1 MLASRFFSKGDS
13 LLKRTG
19 KEANKAPYLC
29 AMQSKYPVDH
39 IETQE
44 ILVDPGQQPVRI
56 DKFLTDKLA
65 KISRNRVQNGIK
77 AGTILVDGKGV
88 KVNHKLSPGEL
99 ITIEIPRYRPEDES
113 RAPVPQDIP
122 LDIRYEDDY
131 VMIVHKPPGMVV
143 HPANGH
149 RDGTL
154 VNALTFH
161 LGQEDLPTLSGN
173 DESRVGLVHRID
185 KDTSG
190 LLIIAKTDSAMTHLA
205 KQFFDHTI
213 ERVYQAVCWGE
224 PDPQHA
230 TIDAY
235 IGRDQ
240 KNRQKYRVYDEPE
253 EGHKHA
259 ITHYKT
265 LEGLYYVSL
274 LELKLETGRTHQI
287 RVHMKSVGNPL
298 FNDAR
303 YGGDRIVK
311 GTVYSKYRIFA
322 ERCFELCP
330 RQALHAKSIAFTH
343 PHTGERMR
351 FDSEL
356 PEDMRS
362 MLDKWRNYV
371 GPRRQ
376 NDQLE

>member
-1 MLASRFFSKGDS
+1 M
-13 LLKRTG
+13 T
-19 KEANKAPYLC
+19 NPYLC
-29 AMQSKYPVDH
+29 KMSEKYPVDH

-44 ILVDPGQQPVRI
+44 ILVDPGQQPMRI
-56 DKFLTDKLA
+56 DKFLTERLP

-77 AGTILVDGKGV
+77 AGTIRVDGQEV

-99 ITIEIPRYRPEDES
+99 ITVEIPRYRPEDDDGT
-113 RAPVPQDIP
+113 PIPQDIP
-122 LDIRYEDDY
+122 LDIRYEDDDLMVIY
-131 VMIVHKPPGMVV
+131 KPPGMVV

-161 LGQEDLPTLSGN
+161 LDQDDIPTLDGN
-173 DESRVGLVHRID
+173 DDSRVGLVHRID

-190 LLIIAKTDSAMTHLA
+190 LLIIAKTSEAMTHLA
-205 KQFFDHTI
+205 RQFFDHTI

-224 PDPQHA
+224 PEEPA
-230 TIDAY
+230 GTIDAY
-235 IGRDQ
+235 IGRDA
-240 KNRQKYRVYDEPE
+240 KNRQKYRVYEEPE

-259 ITHYKT
+259 ITHYKV

-274 LELKLETGRTHQI
+274 LELRLETGRTHQI
-287 RVHMKSVGNPL
+287 RVHMKHLGHPL

-303 YGGDRIVK
+303 YGGDRILK
-311 GTVYSKYRIFA
+311 GTVYSKFRIFA

-343 PHTGERMR
+343 PTTGERLS

-356 PEDMRS
+356 PDDMLEMVNRWRS
-362 MLDKWRNYV
+362 YIHSRKQSD
-371 GPRRQ
+371 PHP
-376 NDQLE
+376 

>member
-1 MLASRFFSKGDS
+1 MS
-13 LLKRTG
+13 
-19 KEANKAPYLC
+19 
-29 AMQSKYPVDH
+29 QKYPVDH

-44 ILVDPGQQPVRI
+44 ILIDPGQQPVRI
-56 DKFLTDKLA
+56 DKFLTEKLP

-77 AGTILVDGKGV
+77 AGTILVDGQEV

-99 ITIEIPRYRPEDES
+99 ITVEIPRYRPEGEDNT
-113 RAPVPQDIP
+113 PVPQDIP
-122 LDIRYEDDY
+122 LDIRYEDDDI
-131 VMIVHKPPGMVV
+131 MIVYKPPGMVV

-161 LGQEDLPTLSGN
+161 LGKEDLPTLAGN
-173 DESRVGLVHRID
+173 DDSRVGLVHRID

-190 LLIIAKTDSAMTHLA
+190 LLVIAKTNDAMTHLA

-213 ERVYQAVCWGE
+213 ERTYQAVCWGE
-224 PDPQHA
+224 PDPA
-230 TIDAY
+230 SGTIEAHL
-235 IGRDQ
+235 GRDA
-240 KNRQKYRVYDEPE
+240 KNRQKYRVYEEPE

-259 ITHYKT
+259 ITHYET

-287 RVHMKSVGNPL
+287 RVHMKHIGHPL

-303 YGGDRIVK
+303 YGGDRILK

-330 RQALHAKSIAFTH
+330 RQALHAKSLAFTH
-343 PHTGERMR
+343 PTTGGRMH
-351 FDSEL
+351 FDSDL

-362 MLDKWRNYV
+362 MLDRWRGYMES
-371 GPRRQ
+371 RKQ
-376 NDQLE
+376 NNDPHP

>member
-1 MLASRFFSKGDS
+1 MPDKH
-13 LLKRTG
+13 
-19 KEANKAPYLC
+19 
-29 AMQSKYPVDH
+29 PVDH

-56 DKFLTDKLA
+56 DKFLTDKLP
-65 KISRNRVQNGIK
+65 KVSRNRVQNGLK
-77 AGTILVDGKGV
+77 KGTIRVDGAVV
-88 KVNHKLSPGEL
+88 KANHKLSPGER
-99 ITIEIPRYRPEDES
+99 ITVEIPRYRPEGEDG
-113 RAPVPQDIP
+113 APVPQDIP
-122 LDIRYEDDY
+122 LDIRYEDDA
-131 VMIVHKPPGMVV
+131 VMVVHKPPGMVV
-143 HPANGH
+143 HPAVGH

-154 VNALTFH
+154 VNALTYH
-161 LGQEDLPTLSGN
+161 LGREDLPTLAGN

-190 LLIIAKTDSAMTHLA
+190 LLVIAKTEEAMTHLA
-205 KQFFDHTI
+205 KQFFQHTI
-213 ERVYQAVCWGE
+213 ERTYQAVCWGE
-224 PDPQHA
+224 PEPAAA
-230 TIDAY
+230 TIDAHL
-235 IGRDQ
+235 GRDL

-259 ITHYKT
+259 ITHYRT

-274 LELKLETGRTHQI
+274 LELQLETGRTHQI
-287 RVHMKSVGNPL
+287 RVHLQSIGHPL

-311 GTVYSKYRIFA
+311 GTIYSKYRLFA

-330 RQALHAKSIAFTH
+330 RQALHAKSLAFTH
-343 PHTGERMR
+343 PVTGERMR

-356 PEDMRS
+356 PADMTA

-376 NDQLE
+376 NDQLT